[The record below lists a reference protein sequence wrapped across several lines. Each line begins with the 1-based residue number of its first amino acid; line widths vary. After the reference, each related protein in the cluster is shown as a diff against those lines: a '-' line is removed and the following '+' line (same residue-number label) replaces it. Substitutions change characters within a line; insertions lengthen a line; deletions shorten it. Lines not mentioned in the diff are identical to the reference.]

1 MSSAKTSKTL
11 VAGLIIVAVI
21 MFGATGYL
29 YYQYYG
35 IPRCPACGM
44 LITPEMDEH
53 FKIYTEGWGKGERL
67 HACCIGCV
75 LRLLDPERGWDELYI
90 ETFCDYYGPDHPIR
104 IHVWNHGKN
113 CEVDPPTA
121 KVLLG
126 AKIVKS
132 CALNRIV
139 YDDYAAEQLLK
150 IGYTEHTMKYQH
162 VALPEGTPVIPPCK
176 CAPML
181 AEKVGIAYV
190 PPSPMIPASF
200 AIIGIVILLV
210 SIVMYRR
217 AAVPA
222 KG

>member
-1 MSSAKTSKTL
+1 M
-11 VAGLIIVAVI
+11 AVI
-21 MFGATGYL
+21 MFGVTGYL

-53 FKIYTEGWGKGERL
+53 FKIYTEGWGKGERV

-75 LRLLDPERGWDELYI
+75 LRLLDPERGWDELYV

-104 IHVWNHGKN
+104 IHVWNHGKS

-121 KVLLG
+121 KILLG
-126 AKIVKS
+126 AKITKS
-132 CALNRIV
+132 CASNRIA
-139 YDDYAAEQLLK
+139 YDDEAAKKLLEV
-150 IGYTEHTMKYQH
+150 GYTKYTMEYQH
-162 VALPEGTPVIPPCK
+162 CSLPEGCPVLPVCK
-176 CAPML
+176 AAPML

-190 PPSPMIPASF
+190 PPSPIVPASF
-200 AIIGIVILLV
+200 AIIGIVILLF

-217 AAVPA
+217 ATVPA

>member
-1 MSSAKTSKTL
+1 MSATKMSRML
-11 VAGLIIVAVI
+11 VIGLVVVALA
-21 MFGATGYL
+21 MFGVTGYL
-29 YYQYYG
+29 YYQFYG

-53 FKIYTEGWGKGERL
+53 FKIYTDGWGEGERV

-75 LRLLDPERGWDELYI
+75 FRLLDPERGWDELYI
-90 ETFCDYYGPDHPIR
+90 ETFCDYYGPDKPIR

-132 CALNRIV
+132 CAVNRIV
-139 YDDYAAEQLLK
+139 YDDYAAEKLLK

-162 VALPEGTPVIPPCK
+162 VPLPEGTPVIPPCK

-190 PPSPMIPASF
+190 PPSPIVPVSF
-200 AIIGIVILLV
+200 AIVGIVILLV

-217 AAVPA
+217 TAA